1 MIFRVCFILV
11 FSLLSLVRAYFRIR
25 TGAIHDHIFTPRE
38 GVFPVILRWILGL
51 PLLAATGAYI
61 FMPGL
66 WPWMYLPIALP
77 VRFLG
82 IILGFFSVVL
92 LVQVHLALGRNFS
105 STLVIRQGHRL
116 IRSGPY
122 RFVRHPMYSA
132 YLLLFV
138 GAFLMSANW
147 LVGSTG
153 VAIITTLMT
162 IRLVREEA
170 LLVERFG
177 AEYEEYR
184 RTTGMFLPLTHK
196 LPPRASK
203 VEDLA

>member
-11 FSLLSLVRAYFRIR
+11 FSLLSVVRAYFRIR
-25 TGAIHDHIFTPRE
+25 TGAIHDRVFTPRE
-38 GVFPVILRWILGL
+38 GLLPVILRWILGL

-66 WPWMYLPIALP
+66 WPWMYLSIAVP
-77 VRFLG
+77 ARFLG
-82 IILGFFSVVL
+82 VVLGFSSVIL
-92 LVQVHLALGRNFS
+92 LVQVHHALGRNFS

-116 IRSGPY
+116 VRTGPY

-147 LVGSTG
+147 LVGTTG
-153 VAIITTLMT
+153 VGIIATLMT

-184 RTTGMFLPLTHK
+184 RTTGMFLPMTHK
-196 LPPRASK
+196 LLLRTSK
-203 VEDLA
+203 AQDLA